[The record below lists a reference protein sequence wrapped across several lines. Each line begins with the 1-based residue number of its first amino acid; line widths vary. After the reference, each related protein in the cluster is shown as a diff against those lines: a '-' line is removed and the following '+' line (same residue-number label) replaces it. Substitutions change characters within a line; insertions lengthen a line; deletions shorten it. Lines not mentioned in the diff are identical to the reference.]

1 MLSIY
6 CNVHSSHNI
15 FFSLLVCC
23 SSLPSVSGSWVG
35 LTLAQECLNR
45 AGYMQECVILHLES
59 QPVADLQKVHQH
71 FQCSNKRHRI
81 QNKTGTNKACI
92 ISASLSGTLGN
103 PIIIDD

>member
-1 MLSIY
+1 
-6 CNVHSSHNI
+6 
-15 FFSLLVCC
+15 
-23 SSLPSVSGSWVG
+23 
-35 LTLAQECLNR
+35 
-45 AGYMQECVILHLES
+45 MQECVILHLES

-103 PIIIDD
+103 PIIIDDWEGEGSVAAIFWSMMFSETNTQAWGIYLKMS